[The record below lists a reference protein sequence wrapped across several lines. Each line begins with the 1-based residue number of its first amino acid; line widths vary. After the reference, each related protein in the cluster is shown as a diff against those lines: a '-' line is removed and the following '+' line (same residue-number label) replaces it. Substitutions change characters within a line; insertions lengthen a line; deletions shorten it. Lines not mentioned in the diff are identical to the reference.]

1 MMIEQIWTKS
11 DQETLEIMEQQITS
25 RKHYDSAERRLL
37 QKNLKSVLQQRKHL
51 ILAEQKEEMEKLA
64 EEITLHIYNFKR
76 RDWTYDDDKADILY
90 FIENNLGNS
99 NGVEF
104 AKNLQDMIINIF

>member
-1 MMIEQIWTKS
+1 MIEQIWTKS

-51 ILAEQKEEMEKLA
+51 ILTDQKEEMEQLV
-64 EEITLHIYNFKR
+64 ESITLHISNFKG
-76 RDWTYDDDKADILY
+76 RDWTHDDDRSDVLQ

-99 NGVEF
+99 NSVEF